1 MLKGGLRAVLGFLV
15 KILVGFS
22 QRVAAV
28 ALQCRYLRGL
38 DPSFYHLF
46 LTVLL
51 ELLHLSIA
59 SN

>member
-1 MLKGGLRAVLGFLV
+1 MLKGGLRAVLEFLV
-15 KILVGFS
+15 KSLVGFS

-28 ALQCRYLRGL
+28 ALQCRYLREL
-38 DPSFYHLF
+38 YPSFYHLF